1 MKPSDLLRSVLPW
14 ITTGLLGCMHF
25 HPIDRPLGEDINERA
40 AIIDKAQ
47 HSRLSR
53 REELVI
59 TKVLLA
65 TRGEDLTR
73 LKSLVERGPDRAT
86 LHELIYYKISDDI
99 LRQAIL
105 AHFAR

>member
-1 MKPSDLLRSVLPW
+1 M
-14 ITTGLLGCMHF
+14 
-25 HPIDRPLGEDINERA
+25 
-40 AIIDKAQ
+40 
-47 HSRLSR
+47 
-53 REELVI
+53 
-59 TKVLLA
+59 LLA

-105 AHFAR
+105 AHFARESRSEQQQPSRPPRDRVRVLSDLSLIHI